1 MNSEDILGQLVG
13 FDTTSHL
20 PNLDLVVWVEDYLTN
35 LGIASQRV
43 ENEDGTKSNVFA
55 TIGPPVPGGVVLSGH
70 TDVVPVADQAWDTDP
85 FDMQYKDSRL
95 YGRGTC
101 DMKGF
106 VACALA
112 AVPKMQALNKPIHLA
127 FSYDEEVGCRGV
139 APMLQEMVKTLPP
152 IEAIIVGEP
161 TMMQLVTGHK
171 GIMAATTTVTG
182 TPAHSSQTQLGAS
195 AIHAASALIQCLLDT
210 AEKFKDS
217 RHCDDRFTPAHT
229 TVTVNQISGGTA
241 VNILAEHCAFTWD
254 TRAIDPSHVNTVIEA
269 VEIKA
274 AALCASNPALQS
286 IETEIIAEAPGLIP
300 RTDNQAEKLV
310 QRLSGANSAG
320 AVSFA
325 TEAGHFQTAG
335 YDTVVFG
342 PGDIAQAH
350 QPNEF
355 ISSDQ
360 LKQCD
365 AFLDKLISH
374 LSQ

>member
-139 APMLQEMVKTLPP
+139 APMIQEMVKTLPP

-182 TPAHSSQTQLGAS
+182 TPAHSSQT
-195 AIHAASALIQCLLDT
+195 
-210 AEKFKDS
+210 
-217 RHCDDRFTPAHT
+217 
-229 TVTVNQISGGTA
+229 
-241 VNILAEHCAFTWD
+241 
-254 TRAIDPSHVNTVIEA
+254 
-269 VEIKA
+269 
-274 AALCASNPALQS
+274 
-286 IETEIIAEAPGLIP
+286 
-300 RTDNQAEKLV
+300 
-310 QRLSGANSAG
+310 
-320 AVSFA
+320 
-325 TEAGHFQTAG
+325 
-335 YDTVVFG
+335 
-342 PGDIAQAH
+342 
-350 QPNEF
+350 
-355 ISSDQ
+355 
-360 LKQCD
+360 
-365 AFLDKLISH
+365 
-374 LSQ
+374 